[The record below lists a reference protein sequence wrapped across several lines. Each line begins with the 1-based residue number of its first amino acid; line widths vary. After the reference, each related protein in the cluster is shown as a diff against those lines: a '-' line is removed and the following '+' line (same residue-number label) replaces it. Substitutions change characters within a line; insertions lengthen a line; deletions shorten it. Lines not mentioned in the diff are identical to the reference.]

1 MPFKQQR
8 GRHMNIESNIM
19 ADHDADEQ
27 IAEATATTMSVEG
40 KLNIFLQMDIMNR
53 DFDDLCALL
62 RSGDIT
68 KIKQDTWDLLAD
80 HLEGKIK
87 HRTGRKQDV
96 LTELFANEPAYIEY
110 KVLCKNGCTKDE
122 AIAEMAERMA
132 SREGGE
138 GTDYEGVIRGRIE
151 AFMAKRK
158 KRREAT
164 TTETSN
170 QNNK

>member
-1 MPFKQQR
+1 MD
-8 GRHMNIESNIM
+8 NESESIT

-27 IAEATATTMSVEG
+27 IAEATGTPMSIVG
-40 KLNIFLQMDIMNR
+40 KLNMFLQMDIMKR
-53 DFDDLCALL
+53 DFDDFCALL

-96 LTELFANEPAYIEY
+96 LTELFVNEPAYIEY
-110 KVLCKNGCTKDE
+110 KVLCKKGCTKDE

-164 TTETSN
+164 TAETSN